1 MIFSKLYLTKSILSN
16 IIKPYKAN
24 QPSEILRSS
33 VITHQVQESETSK
46 MKTQVRY
53 FSQTGNTKKIAEA
66 IAAAADT
73 QAQTIDFPVS
83 EATDLLFLGAAVYWA
98 GVDRRVRDFIDTLDP
113 KKIGRVAIFSNSALA
128 ERAYPSLAKALTEK
142 GIRVE
147 KDNFY
152 CRGQFKLLHRGRPNT
167 ADIADAYAFAKRILL
182 K

>member
-1 MIFSKLYLTKSILSN
+1 
-16 IIKPYKAN
+16 
-24 QPSEILRSS
+24 
-33 VITHQVQESETSK
+33 

-66 IAAAADT
+66 IAAAANT

-83 EATDLLFLGAAVYWA
+83 EATDLLFLGATVYWA

-128 ERAYPSLAKALTEK
+128 ERAYPSLSKALTEK
-142 GIRVE
+142 GLRVE

-167 ADIADAYAFAKRILL
+167 ADIADTYAFAKRILL